1 MDLYQE
7 AILDEL
13 KQPQHKSVLAD
24 ADVQVHETN
33 ASCGDEVTVFLKL
46 SPDKKTITEL
56 TWQGSGCA
64 ISQAA
69 MSLLA
74 AELQGKVV
82 AEVLSLQQADLE
94 ALLGLEQ
101 PIAYGRTKC
110 LLLGLKATKAAVQQL
125 KD

>member
-56 TWQGSGCA
+56 TWQGNGCA
-64 ISQAA
+64 ISQAT

-74 AELQGKVV
+74 AELQGKAV

-101 PIAYGRTKC
+101 PIAYGRVKC
-110 LLLGLKATKAAVQQL
+110 LMLGLRAVQRAL